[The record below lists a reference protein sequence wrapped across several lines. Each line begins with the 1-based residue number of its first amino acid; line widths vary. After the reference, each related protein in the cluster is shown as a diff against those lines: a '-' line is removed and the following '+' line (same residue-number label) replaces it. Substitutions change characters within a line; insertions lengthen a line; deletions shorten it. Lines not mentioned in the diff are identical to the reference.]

1 MNMTSNSDVSNNVPQ
16 IQMATTCHWMN
27 PPWKFSYLRHCA
39 PLGFNRLLQGFA
51 TCGSRIF
58 DNSHPGII
66 EIVYVSQVEPFHL
79 NVGSSWAA
87 TDIISSSPLSLC
99 VRDCYDTEVS
109 TYSLPRCALVFFNL
123 FEAVTDLP
131 VAYVGLR
138 LGSQDRKGP
147 PANCGTHRFNF
158 RYCVWSVR

>member
-1 MNMTSNSDVSNNVPQ
+1 
-16 IQMATTCHWMN
+16 
-27 PPWKFSYLRHCA
+27 
-39 PLGFNRLLQGFA
+39 
-51 TCGSRIF
+51 
-58 DNSHPGII
+58 
-66 EIVYVSQVEPFHL
+66 
-79 NVGSSWAA
+79 
-87 TDIISSSPLSLC
+87 
-99 VRDCYDTEVS
+99 
-109 TYSLPRCALVFFNL
+109 VFFNL